1 MKKNP
6 IIKDLHTNK
15 YRKRVIP
22 NKKRTLLES
31 YYDVNE
37 TEEDYDGETSEDPQG
52 NKVIQSNYSD

>member
-6 IIKDLHTNK
+6 IVKDLHTNK

-22 NKKRTLLES
+22 NKKRTLIES

-52 NKVIQSNYSD
+52 NKVIQSDYSD

>member
-22 NKKRTLLES
+22 NKKRTLIES

-37 TEEDYDGETSEDPQG
+37 TEEDYDGETSENPQG
-52 NKVIQSNYSD
+52 NKVIQSDHSD

>member
-15 YRKRVIP
+15 YHKRVIP

-37 TEEDYDGETSEDPQG
+37 TEEDYDGKTNEDQQG
-52 NKVIQSNYSD
+52 NKVIQSDHSD

>member
-52 NKVIQSNYSD
+52 NKVIQSDYSD

>member
-6 IIKDLHTNK
+6 IIRDLHTNK

-52 NKVIQSNYSD
+52 NKVIQSDYSD